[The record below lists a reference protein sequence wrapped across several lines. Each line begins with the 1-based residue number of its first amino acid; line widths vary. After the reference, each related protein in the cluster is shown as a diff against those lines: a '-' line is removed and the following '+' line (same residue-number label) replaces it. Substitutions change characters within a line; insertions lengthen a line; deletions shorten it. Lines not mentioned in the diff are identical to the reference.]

1 MHIRGSGRQEWRPNR
16 QRPRHILFA
25 LIDDVDYNV
34 ARVGDLIPA
43 YEGGKKYGLY
53 RLSREKRTCCG
64 FSRTYRTST
73 SSYSLAIDA
82 PFPFMRYNQ
91 KLRLGLG
98 GEVRETTAVAMGL
111 MLYWPMLRSPYFQNL
126 FFASASTSFGGRE
139 AYAVANILIAGIAV
153 IALGGA
159 RRFLRRPMR
168 PAPLAFTFL
177 VGFACAI
184 AAVLLLVSAQLT
196 SSLAFAMKL
205 AGIALFAV
213 SFSAITF
220 GWFSLLLASCRNW
233 GFVVA
238 VSFAASFASVGIEY
252 LPNGAVQASLV
263 VFPLATSLFLMIANR
278 LAKQPKRNRVSA
290 PYSPSIPGVDGIV
303 LAATCFCLIAS
314 VPSLCLF
321 APTSGYMPT
330 SETPK
335 TYIFSVLVSV
345 AMAEVMKL
353 HKPFLVKQGI
363 VLIILSA
370 ILIVGSLALAS
381 TDNAMPVAATAH
393 TCLQFALFLALLS
406 FWREKQ
412 NGGLGGASTFLAIT
426 SLLAIVSRYLLPI
439 AFPKGSSETISAM
452 LGMASIVILSIA
464 GMCLA
469 LSAILRLPSIK
480 DGMSATDADAKSRE
494 LTPFVIGE
502 PKAPFTVLSDV
513 STQPGTQGVDEALR
527 AWLEDAFPLSP
538 RETDIALLVA
548 RGYTVN
554 RIAENLCLASGTVQ
568 SHMKSIYRKL
578 DVHSKQ
584 EVIDLVQSQS
594 VNH

>member
-1 MHIRGSGRQEWRPNR
+1 
-16 QRPRHILFA
+16 
-25 LIDDVDYNV
+25 
-34 ARVGDLIPA
+34 
-43 YEGGKKYGLY
+43 
-53 RLSREKRTCCG
+53 
-64 FSRTYRTST
+64 
-73 SSYSLAIDA
+73 
-82 PFPFMRYNQ
+82 MRYNQ

-238 VSFAASFASVGIEY
+238 VSFAASFTSVGIEY

-321 APTSGYMPT
+321 APSGYMPT

>member
-1 MHIRGSGRQEWRPNR
+1 
-16 QRPRHILFA
+16 
-25 LIDDVDYNV
+25 
-34 ARVGDLIPA
+34 
-43 YEGGKKYGLY
+43 
-53 RLSREKRTCCG
+53 
-64 FSRTYRTST
+64 
-73 SSYSLAIDA
+73 
-82 PFPFMRYNQ
+82 MRYNQ

-168 PAPLAFTFL
+168 PAPSAFTFL

-353 HKPFLVKQGI
+353 HKPFPVKQGI

-370 ILIVGSLALAS
+370 ILVVGSLALAS